1 MVIRIKG
8 NQEVIGKA
16 FEFELRKITR
26 ERKDSKS
33 TPLTNKKVTTRLFFS
48 MQFNLEYAV
57 SFPVGL
63 DFVVFFDFSA
73 VSQLP

>member
-1 MVIRIKG
+1 MLIIKS

-33 TPLTNKKVTTRLFFS
+33 TPLTNKKVTLDS
-48 MQFNLEYAV
+48 QFNLEYAV
-57 SFPVGL
+57 SFRVGL